1 MLKPVP
7 VMLLPLIATAAVPVL
22 ESVTDVG
29 ELLLPTTT
37 LPKLML
43 AGFALS
49 APCVPV
55 PLRAIFSGEPGALLV
70 IETLPLAL
78 VAVVG
83 AKVTVKDVV

>member
-7 VMLLPLIATAAVPVL
+7 VIPLPEIETAAVPVL
-22 ESVTDVG
+22 ESVTATAA
-29 ELLLPTTT
+29 LLPTAR

-43 AGFALS
+43 AGLALS

-55 PLRAIFSGEPGALLV
+55 PLRAIVRGEPGVLLV
-70 IETLPLAL
+70 IEMLPLML

-83 AKVTVKDVV
+83 AKVTLKEVV